1 VKYNIHNIWKGNAPP
16 VESRVERSELKIG
29 SGQIPVDSI
38 GITRPEWRVQS
49 IVQNVFPHLACPVLL
64 SGGGNLPDQPAG
76 VRRTKGVTRSSKLE
90 ACSFFNGSPL
100 LNMRDGPRGRAPAN
114 SLAMANGLVTLN
126 QQKSSVSL
134 CVYSVLS
141 AVKNKNTTERALH
154 TRHNRAIYALYPTK
168 AFRMHCIP
176 KKSELA
182 GGKANDGRVEYWKI

>member
-1 VKYNIHNIWKGNAPP
+1 MKYNIHNIWKGNAPP
-16 VESRVERSELKIG
+16 VESRE
-29 SGQIPVDSI
+29 
-38 GITRPEWRVQS
+38 TRPEWRVES

-64 SGGGNLPDQPAG
+64 SGGGN
-76 VRRTKGVTRSSKLE
+76 VRRTKGVTRSLKLE

-126 QQKSSVSL
+126 KPSVSL

-182 GGKANDGRVEYWKI
+182 GGKGQC